1 MRQNSTQILEI
12 INEESLNQSITN
24 LISRYPEHTYND
36 RMINESHQ
44 QFLEIKDLL
53 RVNIESNFFEKISFA
68 KRNQILSYLQN
79 IKSQISNVNQTIL
92 NIDTLYDYLIS
103 TGLQINLISK
113 RDFTREFKN
122 LTSLQN
128 ELEILIT
135 NFQDRQNKLDDFD
148 NSFTHVTNKK
158 IEVDSIIQEIEKEK
172 DKIIN
177 YEEEAK
183 NLSNQ
188 LETIKAN
195 VISIEQEVDTKKLNI
210 NTFSE
215 NIEDYKSSIEG
226 LEKKGKAIIEKDKTI
241 SSLIEQAEKAL
252 NLKSAE
258 GISAAF
264 SSQYGKERNLGRW
277 IFGAVIFIIIAIL
290 LTIWIIGGWHIA
302 NPNSPSSII
311 GRIVAVGI
319 SITGAT
325 FCAKQYTKQSNIT
338 EDYAYKAV
346 LSKSIIAFTE
356 EIKKRDDK
364 KVAEYLEKVLSEIH
378 QDPLRKRDIKE
389 DDNDSTSF
397 LKSTIEKVLDKIPST
412 KS

>member
-1 MRQNSTQILEI
+1 MKQSSTQILEI
-12 INEESLNQSITN
+12 INDESLNQSITD
-24 LISRYPEHTYND
+24 LISSYPEHNYND
-36 RMINESHQ
+36 RIINESYQ

-53 RVNIESNFFEKISFA
+53 RVNIESNFFEKISFS

-79 IKSQISNVNQTIL
+79 IKSQSSNVNQTIL

-103 TGLQINLISK
+103 TGLQINLISE
-113 RDFTREFKN
+113 RDFTKEFKN

-128 ELEILIT
+128 ELEILV
-135 NFQDRQNKLDDFD
+135 NEFRERQTKLEDFD
-148 NSFTHVTNKK
+148 NNFNHVSTNK
-158 IEVDSIIQEIEKEK
+158 EQVDSITQEIEKEK

-177 YEEEAK
+177 YEKEAK
-183 NLSNQ
+183 DLSSQ
-188 LETIKAN
+188 LETIKTN
-195 VISIEQEVDTKKLNI
+195 IISIEQEIDAKKLNV

-226 LEKKGKAIIEKDKTI
+226 LEKKGKAIIEKDKVI

-264 SSQYGKERNLGRW
+264 SSQYGKERNLGWW
-277 IFGAVIFIIIAIL
+277 IFGAAVFIILAIA

-302 NPNSPSSII
+302 NPNSLSSII

-364 KVAEYLEKVLSEIH
+364 KVAEYLEKVLNEIH
-378 QDPLRKRDIKE
+378 QDPLRKREIKE
-389 DDNDSTSF
+389 DDNDSVNF
-397 LKSTIEKVLDKIPST
+397 LKSTIEKALDKIPST
-412 KS
+412 K

>member
-1 MRQNSTQILEI
+1 MKQNSTQILEI
-12 INEESLNQSITN
+12 INDESLNQSITD
-24 LISRYPEHTYND
+24 LISKYSEHNYND
-36 RMINESHQ
+36 RTINESYQ

-53 RVNIESNFFEKISFA
+53 KVNIESSFFDRISFT

-103 TGLQINLISK
+103 SGLQINLISK
-113 RDFTREFKN
+113 RDFAKEFKN

-128 ELEILIT
+128 GLEILI
-135 NFQDRQNKLDDFD
+135 NEFQDRQNKLEDFD
-148 NSFTHVTNKK
+148 NSFTHVSNKK
-158 IEVDSIIQEIEKEK
+158 VEIDSITQEIEKGK

-177 YEEEAK
+177 YEKEAK
-183 NLSNQ
+183 DLSNQ
-188 LETIKAN
+188 LETIKTN
-195 VISIEQEVDTKKLNI
+195 VVSIEQEVDAKKLNV

-215 NIEDYKSSIEG
+215 NIEDYKSSIGE

-241 SSLIEQAEKAL
+241 NALIEQAEKAL

-264 SSQYGKERNLGRW
+264 SSQYGKKRNLGWW
-277 IFGAVIFIIIAIL
+277 IFGSVIFLILAII

-302 NPNSPSSII
+302 DPNSVSSII

-325 FCAKQYTKQSNIT
+325 FCAKQYTKQSNIA

-378 QDPLRKRDIKE
+378 QDPLRKREIKE

-397 LKSTIEKVLDKIPST
+397 LKSTIGKVLDKIPSN
-412 KS
+412 K